1 MYRTEFSGESIESLG
16 KLLNDESAVL
26 GERYRALRTLHRY
39 GTEEAILE
47 IAKCFTKS
55 SALLKHDCAYL
66 IGQLQFPIANTL
78 LRNVVEDLKQ
88 HAIVRHEA
96 AASLAALDGTGAYDF
111 LQKYTTDSA
120 QEVADT
126 CQLALSKLDWVKTDE
141 AIGFDF
147 KDNPFKTNDPA
158 PPFMKG
164 SMSDWVQLINDES
177 LSLFDKY
184 RVMYSLRNT
193 GTDEAVDA
201 LISSF
206 QSKSVLYRHELA
218 FVLGQLKNKRA
229 IPALQ
234 KFLEDTSENGIVRH
248 ECTEALTQIAIEEKN
263 TPVSNDCLET
273 IRRFQNDNEQLVRE
287 SCAVSLEELAHELNS
302 DD

>member
-88 HAIVRHEA
+88 HPIVRHEA

-164 SMSDWVQLINDES
+164 SMNDWVQLINDES

-234 KFLEDTSENGIVRH
+234 KFLEDTNENGIVRH